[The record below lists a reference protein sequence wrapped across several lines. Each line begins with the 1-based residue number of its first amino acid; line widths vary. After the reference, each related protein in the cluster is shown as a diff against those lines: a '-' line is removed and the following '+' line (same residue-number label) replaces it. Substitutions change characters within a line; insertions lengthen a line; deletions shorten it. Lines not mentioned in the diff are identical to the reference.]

1 VLDLERYQDARREP
15 TARALPSF
23 YADVVWHPKRGAPA
37 YRNIPKEDFDRCRR
51 ALGRKHEFVSQ
62 LHHDG
67 VTLLLG
73 TDTQQPFVAPGIA
86 LHREFDAFDQA
97 GIPRRDSLRF
107 ATATAAT
114 ALGLTKVG
122 TVAEGGRAELM
133 VSRTDP
139 RQSSWSVKG
148 DLTATIARGTLV
160 AAGNLDR
167 AIRAELARFEHKFS
181 QFTSRLLAQLS
192 MHQLARNF
200 VS

>member
-1 VLDLERYQDARREP
+1 
-15 TARALPSF
+15 LPSF
-23 YADVVWHPKRGAPA
+23 YSTVVWNPDRGMPT
-37 YRNIPKEDFDRCRR
+37 YRNLIKEDFDRCRR
-51 ALGRKHEFVSQ
+51 AVERKHEFVSQ
-62 LHHDG
+62 LHDDG

-97 GIPRRDSLRF
+97 GIPRRDSFRL

-114 ALGLTKVG
+114 VLGLTDIG
-122 TVAEGGRAELM
+122 TPAEGARAELI

-139 RQSSWSVKG
+139 RKSSWSVQR

-160 AAGNLDR
+160 TAADLDR
-167 AIRAELARFEHKFS
+167 AIRTELARFENKFGE
-181 QFTSRLLAQLS
+181 FTSRLLAQLN
-192 MHQLARNF
+192 MIQLARSF